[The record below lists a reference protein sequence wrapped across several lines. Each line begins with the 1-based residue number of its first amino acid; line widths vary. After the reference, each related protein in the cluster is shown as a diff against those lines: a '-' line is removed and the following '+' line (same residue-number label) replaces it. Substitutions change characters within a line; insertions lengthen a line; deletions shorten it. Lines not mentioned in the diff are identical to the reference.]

1 MLQGLTTN
9 MKLALFGVF
18 LLIVGAIGYGAYSF
32 IDRNGKIEVTVNAVP
47 SDAHITFNDVSTG
60 AGTIYLKE
68 GKYIVKGTK
77 EGFNDFSTSIYID
90 KDHHSV
96 NVPLVASS
104 DSAKQWQK
112 DNLSKYTDLEGSAGQ
127 AANDEGEAFA
137 TKNPITTV
145 LPFEN
150 LIYTIGYRAD
160 PSDPTGNSII
170 LEIDAA
176 EGYRNAAVEQI
187 RNLGYDPTDFK
198 INFRDYKN
206 PFSS

>member
-1 MLQGLTTN
+1 MLRGLTPN

-18 LLIVGAIGYGAYSF
+18 ILIVAAIGYGVYTF

-47 SDAHITFNDVSTG
+47 GDAHITFNDVSTG
-60 AGTIYLKE
+60 GGTIYLKE

-90 KDHHSV
+90 KDHHTVS
-96 NVPLVASS
+96 VPLVASS
-104 DSAKQWQK
+104 DSAKQWTK
-112 DNLSKYTDLEGSAGQ
+112 DNMSKYTDLEGSAGQ
-127 AANDEGEAFA
+127 AANDEGVAFA
-137 TKNPITTV
+137 EKNPITTV

-160 PSDPTGNSII
+160 PSDKTGNSII
-170 LEIDAA
+170 IEIDAA

-206 PFSS
+206 PFAS